1 MKEDKATRIWKI
13 ISPPVIYFF
22 IQMTVELLFATFVVF
37 SELKE
42 IYNNYGIV
50 NDSWAVVRRIQNLM
64 EQNTSYTVMLS
75 SIIAIVI
82 FGRTMSLSGRE
93 HKKAEGADIFPAVF
107 FAVMFSLAVSNL
119 VSAFQIDNIYGSYE
133 NTSNNLLQGN
143 IIYRLAAIGILAP
156 IAEEIIYRGLV
167 YNRTEKEFG
176 SITAII
182 VSSAAFGIFH
192 FNLLQGIYAFLM
204 GIAFAWFYEKSG
216 SLTVSICMHMVIN
229 IVAVLLDYYGV
240 TSLTDSSLM
249 IRIVFMLAEFAAAAY
264 TFKIVNKMYDRKR
277 GI

>member
-22 IQMTVELLFATFVVF
+22 IQMIVELLFATFAVF

-42 IYNNYGIV
+42 IYNNYSIV
-50 NDSWAVVRRIQNLM
+50 NDSWTVVRRIQNLM

-75 SIIAIVI
+75 SIIAIII
-82 FGRTMSLSGRE
+82 FGRAMSLIGIE
-93 HKKAEGADIFPAVF
+93 HKKAEGADILPAVF

-119 VSAFQIDNIYGSYE
+119 VSAFRIDNIYGSYE
-133 NTSNNLLQGN
+133 NTSGNLLQGN

-167 YNRTEKEFG
+167 YNRAEKEFG

-192 FNLLQGIYAFLM
+192 FNLVQGIYAFLM

-216 SLTVSICMHMVIN
+216 SLTVSICMHMAIN

-240 TSLTDSSLM
+240 TSLTDSSLV
-249 IRIVFMLAEFAAAAY
+249 IRIVFMLAEFATAAY